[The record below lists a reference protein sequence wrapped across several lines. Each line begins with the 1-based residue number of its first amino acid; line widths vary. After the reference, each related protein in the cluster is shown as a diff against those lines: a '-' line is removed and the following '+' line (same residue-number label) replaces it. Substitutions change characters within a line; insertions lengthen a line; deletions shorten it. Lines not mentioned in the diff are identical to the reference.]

1 MVRMG
6 EWKLIYDMMGY
17 GQLYHLPTDPH
28 ELNNR
33 FGQPD
38 VAREQAALMAEL
50 TMWTIRTQDSLPT
63 GPQNR
68 KYQTKWARPQDRKS
82 VVSGKSVSVRVD
94 LGGRRIIKKK
104 TTKNTK
110 EYAPSITRYTRQT
123 DK

>member
-50 TMWTIRTQDSLPT
+50 TMWTIRTQDRLPT

-68 KYQTKWARPQDRKS
+68 KYQTKWERPNKGSAPYPRAPAGTTLERT
-82 VVSGKSVSVRVD
+82 SGGQGR
-94 LGGRRIIKKK
+94 GG
-104 TTKNTK
+104 
-110 EYAPSITRYTRQT
+110 AGG
-123 DK
+123 D